1 MRSEIKILRNYH
13 KDYLGKV
20 DGARV
25 KAEIHL
31 PMEPRVVR
39 QVRDLL
45 TDRSRYKLNQ
55 AAGLFEIRYSS
66 SGDPESVTADLKLLY
81 TAVNVFARTYGCRVE
96 YVDAGIRR

>member
-1 MRSEIKILRNYH
+1 MRSEIKVFRKYH

-20 DGARV
+20 DGAKV

-31 PMEPRVVR
+31 QTEPRIVR

-45 TDRSRYKLNQ
+45 TDHAKFKLNQ

-66 SGDPESVTADLKLLY
+66 SGDPESVMADLKLLY
-81 TAVNVFARTYGCRVE
+81 TAVNIFSRIYGCRVE
-96 YVDAGIRR
+96 YVDASGR

>member
-1 MRSEIKILRNYH
+1 MRSEIKVVRHYH
-13 KDYLGKV
+13 KDYLGHV
-20 DGARV
+20 DGAKV
-25 KAEIHL
+25 TAAIHL

-45 TDRSRYKLNQ
+45 KDHSKYRLNQ

-96 YVDAGIRR
+96 YVDAGGR